1 MIKMNDISIESFAA
15 FLDGNLSEAEMQKV
29 ADYIDADN
37 DCSDILKDVMRV
49 DQRTDFYTSHPEL
62 LTNEM
67 PGMDIELPEIL
78 NTVETESVDLE
89 YVFEDNCCIME
100 CDEDAVHLSNVSELK
115 CYNYI
120 KNPEDIDLKDL
131 IEKENNDLNQD
142 NTDENVDDMSGD
154 DFLI

>member
-1 MIKMNDISIESFAA
+1 MNDISIESFAA
-15 FLDGNLSEAEMQKV
+15 FLDGNLSEDEMQRV

-78 NTVETESVDLE
+78 NTVETETVDLE
-89 YVFEDNCCIME
+89 YAIEDNCCIME

-120 KNPEDIDLKDL
+120 EKPDKLNLKDL
-131 IEKENNDLNQD
+131 VENENNDLNQD

>member
-1 MIKMNDISIESFAA
+1 MNDISIESFAA
-15 FLDGNLSEAEMQKV
+15 FLDGNLSEDEMQRV

-78 NTVETESVDLE
+78 NTVETETVDLKCAIE
-89 YVFEDNCCIME
+89 EDCCIME
-100 CDEDAVHLSNVSELK
+100 CNEDAVHLSNVSELK

-131 IEKENNDLNQD
+131 IENENNDLNQD